1 MKDKVFEVLQ
11 RVGRAFM
18 LPIALLPVAGLFLG
32 IGASFTNPTVIETYH
47 LQAILGQGK
56 PLHDLFRVMASAGDV
71 VFGNLPILFAIAV
84 ALAMA
89 NKEKAT
95 AALSGA
101 VGFFIMHA
109 TISAMLDVR
118 GWLVDGNIAEGVLN
132 GAITTAVGIKTLNMG
147 VFGGVL
153 VGLVVGA
160 LTNRYYNKK
169 LPDVIGFFSG
179 VRFVP
184 IVTAFTFLFVGILMT
199 FVWPYIQNGISLL
212 SHGINAMGY
221 AGTFVYGLIER
232 SLIPFG
238 LHHVFYLPFWQT
250 SLGGEMMVAGQLVEG
265 GQNIFFAQLADP
277 NTVKFNVE
285 ATKWMTGKFPFMMF
299 GLPAVALA
307 FYHTAAPAK
316 RKVVA
321 SLVFSAALTA
331 FLTGITEPIEFTF
344 LFVAPIL
351 YVIHAVLAGLSF
363 MLMHI
368 LQVGVGQTFSG
379 GFIDFF
385 LFGVLQGNAR
395 TNWLYIVI
403 VGLIYAPIYYFL
415 FRFLIIKLDLAT
427 PGREK
432 DGEEVKLYTRSD
444 VDAKKGSTA
453 KPAAGG
459 MSANDEAIGN
469 LVVSGLGGADNIL
482 NVDCCASRLR
492 ISLKDGTLINEDL
505 LKQSGSR
512 GIILAKN
519 GIQVVYGTTVSGV
532 KAAVDHVL
540 GYDE

>member
-11 RVGRAFM
+11 RVGKAFM

-32 IGASFTNPTVIETYH
+32 IGASFTNQTVIETYN
-47 LQAILGQGK
+47 LQAVLGQGK
-56 PLHDLFRVMASAGDV
+56 PLYSLFRVMSSAGEV
-71 VFGNLPILFAIAV
+71 VFANLPILFAIAV

-101 VGFFIMHA
+101 VGFFVMHA
-109 TISAMLDVR
+109 TMSAMLGVR
-118 GWLVDGNIAEGVLN
+118 GWLLPNGAVADHVLG
-132 GAITTAVGIKTLNMG
+132 GAITSTVGITTLNMG
-147 VFGGVL
+147 VFGGIL

-199 FVWPYIQNGISLL
+199 FVWPFIQNGISLL
-212 SHGINAMGY
+212 SYGINAMGY

-250 SLGGEMMVAGQLVEG
+250 SLGGTMMVNGVLVEG

-277 NTVKFNVE
+277 NTIKFDVE

-307 FYHTAAPAK
+307 FYHTADTAK
-316 RKVVA
+316 RKVVG

-331 FLTGITEPIEFTF
+331 FFTGITEPIEFTF

-351 YVIHAVLAGLSF
+351 YVIHALLAGLSF

-395 TNWLYIVI
+395 TNWIYIVI

-415 FRFLIIKLDLAT
+415 FKFLIIKLDLAT

-432 DGEEVKLYTRSD
+432 DGEDVKLYTRSD
-444 VDAKKGSTA
+444 VDAKKGGVSA
-453 KPAAGG
+453 GAAPASGDDA
-459 MSANDEAIGN
+459 ALGN
-469 LVVSGLGGADNIL
+469 LVVQGLGGADNIV
-482 NVDCCASRLR
+482 NVDCCISRLR
-492 ISLKDGTLINEDL
+492 LTVKDGSLINEDI

-512 GIILAKN
+512 GVMRAGN
-519 GIQVVYGTTVSGV
+519 GIQVVYGTNVSAV

-540 GYDE
+540 GNTD